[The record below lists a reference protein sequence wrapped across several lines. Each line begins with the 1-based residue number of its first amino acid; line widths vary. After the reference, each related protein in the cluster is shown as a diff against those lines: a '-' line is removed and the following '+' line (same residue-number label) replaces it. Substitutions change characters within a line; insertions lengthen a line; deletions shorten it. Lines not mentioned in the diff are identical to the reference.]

1 MWSLGLNLFSLST
14 WKGDTP
20 MVEWGDLSQPTGGE
34 GEVRECRVRSGDVC
48 WRCGLGEMR
57 VGRRQGDL
65 LGDEEGERDMLGD
78 MEMKLA
84 REGAGDDVD
93 GVDLEEL
100 SLSRLGVLSK
110 GMRDLDEE
118 ECLGLNK
125 EL

>member
-1 MWSLGLNLFSLST
+1 
-14 WKGDTP
+14 
-20 MVEWGDLSQPTGGE
+20 
-34 GEVRECRVRSGDVC
+34 
-48 WRCGLGEMR
+48 MR

-78 MEMKLA
+78 MEIQLA
-84 REGAGDDVD
+84 REGAGD

-118 ECLGLNK
+118 ECLGLNE
-125 EL
+125 ELRLFISGTTATGILDGAGLFWAFHPTMGTHSGLADQSLSRTLVRAAPDQSLVE